1 MRDTYPLPRIDE
13 CIDSLGEANV
23 FTTLDC
29 KSCYWQIPMAAKDQ
43 DKTTFTCHKG
53 TYRYKGMPFGLT
65 NAPTTVQRTLDI
77 ALSAFKWKS
86 CLVYLDDVIVFSQ
99 DLKSHFTHVEAI
111 LNTLSGTGITLKL
124 SKFRFFTETVKY
136 LGHVI
141 RPGTLE
147 VDEIAT
153 AALTKAKPPKTQTEL
168 RSFSGLCNFYRRFFP
183 NYSHVVVPLNAFL
196 KKG

>member
-1 MRDTYPLPRIDE
+1 MDE
-13 CIDSLGEANV
+13 CIHSLGEANV

-29 KSCYWQIPMAAKDQ
+29 NLGYWQIPVAERDQ
-43 DKTTFTCHKG
+43 DKTTFTCHEG
-53 TYRYKGMPFGLT
+53 TYRYKRMPFGLT
-65 NAPTTVQRTLDI
+65 NAPATFQRTLDI

-111 LNTLSGTGITLKL
+111 LETLSETAITPKL
-124 SKFRFFTETVKY
+124 AKCRFFTDTVKY
-136 LGHVI
+136 LGHFI

-147 VDEIAT
+147 VDEVAT

-168 RSFSGLCNFYRRFFP
+168 RSFLGLCNFYRRFVP
-183 NYSHVVVPLNAFL
+183 NYS
-196 KKG
+196 